1 MAKIN
6 CDHCGKEFNR
16 KLSAVKKVNFCSLK
30 CYSDSV
36 PKTTRPCGICGK
48 EVTRVAS
55 IMLEHVFCSRKC
67 TSVFTSQR
75 MTDMNI
81 ELNPYRMTD
90 STRTKIK
97 IAQTMPDSERVSYA
111 KHYGKHLHRVVAEE
125 MLGRPLVKG
134 EVVHHIDENKQNN
147 DPSNLMVFPSQA
159 DHARHHLAERR
170 SKKE

>member
-6 CDHCGKEFNR
+6 CAHCGKEFNR

-67 TSVFTSQR
+67 ASVFTSKR
-75 MTDMNI
+75 MADMNI
-81 ELNPYRMTD
+81 ELNPDRMTA
-90 STRTKIK
+90 STRKKLKDVHTIP
-97 IAQTMPDSERVSYA
+97 ASERVSYA

-125 MLGRPLVKG
+125 MLGRPLAKG

-147 DPSNLMVFPSQA
+147 DPSNLMVFPSQVE
-159 DHARHHLAERR
+159 HMRFHHIERGR
-170 SKKE
+170 